1 MAELRGV
8 LGSPAIFD
16 VIPTTL
22 PPSSAGCG
30 TVRGLDRLR
39 AAAEGAV
46 LAYAEVTGET
56 WKPMKHPCRHPP
68 ASAAAAPRSRWPHS
82 RPPDFVFFPTIFYYG
97 RSATARRLVI

>member
-1 MAELRGV
+1 MAESRGV

-16 VIPTTL
+16 VIPSTL

-46 LAYAEVTGET
+46 LAYGPVPNSRVTS
-56 WKPMKHPCRHPP
+56 RHLRRGTMSDLPTEGYFPP
-68 ASAAAAPRSRWPHS
+68 NCP
-82 RPPDFVFFPTIFYYG
+82 
-97 RSATARRLVI
+97 LQ